1 MTALT
6 QRLQRHLGD
15 QYRIER
21 ELGGGGMSHVF
32 LAEEVRV
39 GRKVVIKVLP
49 PEMSAAV
56 NVDRF
61 EREIRLAARLSHPHV
76 VPFLTAGGEG
86 DLLYYVMPFIEGESL
101 RARLDREHELPVP
114 EAVRILHEVA
124 DALAEAH
131 RMGVV
136 HRDIKPDNILL
147 RARHAL
153 VADFGVAK
161 AVAESGGSGGLT
173 SIGVALGTPAYM
185 SPEQAVADPNV
196 DHRTD
201 IYALGCVA
209 YEMLCGRPPFEGGTP
224 QQLIAAHVTR
234 QPDPVGMYREMV
246 PPALAAL
253 VMRCLAKKPADRYQT
268 VDELLHQLDQVATP
282 GGMTP
287 IASTPIGTAPYP
299 ATPTAPVG
307 QSDRR
312 TGGAAAH
319 PVRVAAYFVL
329 VAIGVLAAVSILAK
343 GIGLPSWTLPAAV
356 ALLAVGLPVMVLT
369 GLHERK
375 RQVAYTTGLHVPTPT
390 GVRALFTWRR
400 AWMGGGLAFGG
411 LALATAGFALAR
423 NFGLVG
429 MGTLM
434 ATGALDARDRMVL
447 ADFANRTADSTLGAS
462 VTDALR
468 VDLAQS
474 PVIRLLDA
482 AAVTEGL
489 RRMQR
494 DGAAGLD
501 VDLARELA
509 QRENAK
515 AVIAGEIGPVGAG
528 FVLTARIV
536 AAADGR
542 DLVSIRETAKDET
555 EIIAALDKLSK
566 RLRERVGESLKS
578 LQNTES
584 LEQVTTG
591 SMEALR
597 KYTQAVR
604 LDDAGQ
610 SDQAYKLLK
619 EAVAS
624 DSTFAMAWRKLAAVG
639 QRAGATD
646 EESRAAGRRA
656 FELRARLP
664 ALEQRLTEASFYS
677 QVEPDPA
684 KEEVAQRAVL
694 ALDPE
699 DRVAL
704 NNYALLL
711 NDQGRYVEAESV
723 ARRAVPVDRSWF
735 SYGHLAGALT
745 GQGRYAEADSVLR
758 ELAALAPG
766 SPRNAWLQ
774 SELAYSQR
782 AFRRGDSLLA
792 ELKRSSSSPSEQL
805 TSMNLRASSA
815 RTTGRLAE
823 EERLLDSIRVMA
835 LGLGRTSARH
845 GTLLRRLEA
854 DRDYRP
860 SPRYGKADLDSALRA
875 LPLESLPVEERQYYW
890 FAGMYALVGDPGTAR
905 RILADAERTLPA
917 HLRTAGSRAV
927 TEAQI
932 ASAEG
937 RWDAALARYREA
949 EADPQAWCRNCL
961 AFEQAKAFDR
971 LDQPDSA
978 LAQYERG
985 IRSPEF
991 RRGRSDAIGLAT
1003 ALRRAGE
1010 LSEQKGDRGKA
1021 REYYNQFLEL
1031 WQTADADL
1039 QPVVREVRGRLAA
1052 LGTDR

>member
-1 MTALT
+1 
-6 QRLQRHLGD
+6 
-15 QYRIER
+15 
-21 ELGGGGMSHVF
+21 
-32 LAEEVRV
+32 
-39 GRKVVIKVLP
+39 LP

-76 VPFLTAGGEG
+76 VPFLTTGGEG
-86 DLLYYVMPFIEGESL
+86 DLLYYVMPYIEGESL

-114 EAVRILHEVA
+114 ETVRILREVA

-268 VDELLHQLDQVATP
+268 VDELLHQLDAVATP

-299 ATPTAPVG
+299 TGRTDAPTPG
-307 QSDRR
+307 R
-312 TGGAAAH
+312 TGALAVAH
-319 PVRVAAYFVL
+319 PLRVAAYFVL
-329 VAIGVLAAVSILAK
+329 VAIGVVAAVSILAK

-356 ALLAVGLPVMVLT
+356 GLLVIGVPVMLVT

-375 RQVAYTTGLHVPTPT
+375 RHVAYTTGLHVPTPT
-390 GVRALFTWRR
+390 GLPALFTWRR
-400 AWMGGGLAFGG
+400 AWLGGGLAFGA
-411 LALATAGFALAR
+411 LALATGGYVLAR
-423 NFGLVG
+423 NLGLGG

-447 ADFANRTADSTLGAS
+447 ADFTNRTADATLGAS

-482 AAVTEGL
+482 AAVAEGL

-494 DGAAGLD
+494 DGAPGLD

-515 AVIAGEIGPVGAG
+515 AVIAGEISPVGAG

-536 AAADGR
+536 GAADGR
-542 DLVSIRETAKDET
+542 DLVSLRETAKDET

-584 LEQVTTG
+584 LEQVTTA
-591 SMEALR
+591 SLEALQ

-610 SDQAYKLLK
+610 ADPAYALLK
-619 EAVAS
+619 EAVAA
-624 DSTFAMAWRKLAAVG
+624 DSTFAMAWRKLGAVG
-639 QRAGATD
+639 PRAGASDAETRD
-646 EESRAAGRRA
+646 AARRA
-656 FELRARLP
+656 YNLRARLP
-664 ALEQRLTEASFYS
+664 ALEQRLTEAYFYS
-677 QVEPDPA
+677 QVEPDPV
-684 KEEVAQRAVL
+684 KEETAARAVL

-704 NNYALLL
+704 NNYALML
-711 NDQGRYVEAESV
+711 NEQGRYVEAESI

-745 GQGRYAEADSVLR
+745 GQGRFTEADSVLQ
-758 ELAALAPG
+758 EFAALAPG
-766 SPRNAWLQ
+766 NSRNLWLQ
-774 SELAYSQR
+774 AELAYSR
-782 AFRRGDSLLA
+782 RDFRGGDSVAA
-792 ELKRSSSSPSEQL
+792 ELKRTVDTPNDHL
-805 TSMNLRASSA
+805 ISMNLRAGA
-815 RTTGRLAE
+815 AQATGRLAE
-823 EERLLDSIRVMA
+823 EGRLLDSIRMVA
-835 LGLGRTSARH
+835 ASVGRPGARH
-845 GTLLRRLEA
+845 STVLARVLA
-854 DRDYRP
+854 DRDFRP
-860 SPRYGKADLDSALRA
+860 APRYGKADLDSALRA
-875 LPLESLPVEERQYYW
+875 FPLDSLPLEDRDYYW
-890 FAGMYALVGDPGTAR
+890 FAEGYAEVGDPTTAR
-905 RILADAERTLPA
+905 RLLAEGDRLLPA
-917 HLRTAGSRAV
+917 HLRSGAARPAAEAG
-927 TEAQI
+927 I
-932 ASAEG
+932 AMAEG
-937 RWDAALARYREA
+937 RWDVAVARYREA
-949 EADPQAWCRNCL
+949 EAAPDAYCRNCF
-961 AFEQAKAFDR
+961 AFAQAQAFDR
-971 LDQPDSA
+971 MGRPDSA
-978 LAQYERG
+978 LAQFERG

-991 RRGRSDAIGLAT
+991 RRLRS
-1003 ALRRAGE
+1003 
-1010 LSEQKGDRGKA
+1010 
-1021 REYYNQFLEL
+1021 
-1031 WQTADADL
+1031 
-1039 QPVVREVRGRLAA
+1039 
-1052 LGTDR
+1052 